1 MAKDSKRTALQ
12 KAAAAVVEAIE
23 RDEAHD
29 GGLLGRDTLKLVGLL
44 RLELQR
50 QAQ

>member
-1 MAKDSKRTALQ
+1 MAKESKRAALL
-12 KAAAAVVEAIE
+12 KAAAAVVQAIE
-23 RDEAHD
+23 RDEAQH
-29 GGLLGRDTLKLVGLL
+29 GGLLGRDSLKLVGLL